1 MTSAGS
7 RMVMLFNPLRRTG
20 PAYQAMRSDQ
30 WAKMNIS
37 GFDSPNLA
45 GETMETFM
53 ERYNADPD
61 DPWFDEPDTFPGLT
75 GKGWLRD
82 LYRRCGQ
89 WEDQE
94 WYGRGLGAY
103 APSALNSIFDVEL
116 VHALVVVQE
125 WEEQGRPV
133 QIGIDWAAG
142 RGGDLLAIAVSQPRE
157 DGYHLVDLQYTNY
170 TDDTLEW
177 MIRAT
182 RPYLYYASNIAI
194 DFGGGGAEFYSRIR
208 QEVNTMTSDHKPN
221 LVRVNFGAHPMDDDS
236 YQNRRAEIYFGLR
249 HIMRARRFHANLS
262 PDLQEEFIDQTY
274 EWTGEDYMRVLPKR
288 EQRARG
294 LKSPDRLEAICLSV
308 APVERWR
315 RQSGKIG
322 QS

>member
-1 MTSAGS
+1 MHT
-7 RMVMLFNPLRRTG
+7 
-20 PAYQAMRSDQ
+20 
-30 WAKMNIS
+30 
-37 GFDSPNLA
+37 
-45 GETMETFM
+45 
-53 ERYNADPD
+53 
-61 DPWFDEPDTFPGLT
+61 
-75 GKGWLRD
+75 
-82 LYRRCGQ
+82 
-89 WEDQE
+89 
-94 WYGRGLGAY
+94 
-103 APSALNSIFDVEL
+103 
-116 VHALVVVQE
+116 LVVPQE
-125 WEEQGRPV
+125 WERQGRPV

-157 DGYHLVDLQYTNY
+157 DGFHLVDLQYTNY

-208 QEVNTMTSDHKPN
+208 QEVNTMTSDRKPN
-221 LVRVNFGAHPMDDDS
+221 LVRVNFGARPMDDDS

-288 EQRARG
+288 EQQARG

-315 RQSGKIG
+315 RQSGQVAG
-322 QS
+322 SA